1 MTEDQTQKYRDI
13 SATDRARYDRHK
25 RLLKEGIKSDQV
37 CKCDHVAEHAE
48 KEMIED

>member
-25 RLLKEGIKSDQV
+25 RLLKEGIKADQV
-37 CKCDHVAEHAE
+37 CKCDTVAEHAE

>member
-25 RLLKEGIKSDQV
+25 RLLKEGIKTDQV
-37 CKCDHVAEHAE
+37 CECDPVAEHAGN
-48 KEMIED
+48 EMIEE